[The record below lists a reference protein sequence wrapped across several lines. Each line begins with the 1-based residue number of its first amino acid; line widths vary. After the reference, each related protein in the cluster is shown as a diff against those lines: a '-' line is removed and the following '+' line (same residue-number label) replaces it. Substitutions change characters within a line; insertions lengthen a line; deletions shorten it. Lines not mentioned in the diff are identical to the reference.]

1 MKKIHNY
8 DNKTKKDNKLFH
20 LNKDVVWII
29 EITLLAFTLSFV
41 LSMFSDKVV
50 SGSTAIVS
58 VIVLLVFIFLGIIF
72 DMVGVAVTVAD
83 EKVFNSMASK
93 KIRGAKRAL
102 RLLKSKSKVSSF
114 CNDVVGDVCGIL
126 SGSAGVTLG
135 LLIANEFSVNLVLV
149 NLILTSLIAAFTIG
163 GKAVG
168 KSVAINKSNRILYL
182 FAKFLDIVTFKKS

>member
-1 MKKIHNY
+1 MKRVHPY
-8 DNKTKKDNKLFH
+8 DSKTKKDNKLIH
-20 LNKDVVWII
+20 LNKDVIWIM

-41 LSMFSDKVV
+41 LSMFSDTVV

-58 VIVLLVFIFLGIIF
+58 VIVLLVFIFLGILF
-72 DMVGVAVTVAD
+72 DMIGVAVTVAD
-83 EKVFNSMASK
+83 EKVFNSMAAK

-135 LLIANEFSVNLVLV
+135 LAIANEFSLNLALVNLVL
-149 NLILTSLIAAFTIG
+149 TSFIAAFTIG

-182 FAKFLDIVTFKKS
+182 FAKTIDIVTFKKN

>member
-1 MKKIHNY
+1 MKRVHPY
-8 DNKTKKDNKLFH
+8 DSKTKKDNKLIH
-20 LNKDVVWII
+20 LNKDVIWIM

-41 LSMFSDKVV
+41 LSMFSDTVV

-58 VIVLLVFIFLGIIF
+58 VIVLIVFIFLGILF
-72 DMVGVAVTVAD
+72 DMIGVAVTVAD
-83 EKVFNSMASK
+83 EKVFNSMAAK

-135 LLIANEFSVNLVLV
+135 LAIANEFSLNLALVNLVL
-149 NLILTSLIAAFTIG
+149 TSFIAAFTIG

-182 FAKFLDIVTFKKS
+182 FAKTLDMVTFKKS

>member
-1 MKKIHNY
+1 MKKVHNY
-8 DNKTKKDNKLFH
+8 DNKTKEDNKLIH
-20 LNKDVVWII
+20 LNKDVIWII

-41 LSMFSDKVV
+41 LSMFSDTVV
-50 SGSTAIVS
+50 ANSGAVVS

-72 DMVGVAVTVAD
+72 DMIGVAVTVAD

-102 RLLKSKSKVSSF
+102 RLLKNKSKVSSF

-135 LLIANEFSVNLVLV
+135 IAISREFSLNLAIINLV
-149 NLILTSLIAAFTIG
+149 ITSLIAAFTIG

-168 KSVAINKSNRILYL
+168 KSVAINKSNRILYI
-182 FAKFLDIVTFKKS
+182 FAKFLDIMTFRKA

>member
-1 MKKIHNY
+1 MKRVHPY
-8 DNKTKKDNKLFH
+8 DSKTKKDNKLIH
-20 LNKDVVWII
+20 LNKDVIWIM

-41 LSMFSDKVV
+41 LSMFSDTVV

-58 VIVLLVFIFLGIIF
+58 VIVLLVFIFLGILF
-72 DMVGVAVTVAD
+72 DMIGVAVTVAD
-83 EKVFNSMASK
+83 EKVFNSMAAK

-135 LLIANEFSVNLVLV
+135 LAIANEFSLNLALVNLVL
-149 NLILTSLIAAFTIG
+149 TSFIAAFTIG

-182 FAKFLDIVTFKKS
+182 FAKTLDMVTFKKS